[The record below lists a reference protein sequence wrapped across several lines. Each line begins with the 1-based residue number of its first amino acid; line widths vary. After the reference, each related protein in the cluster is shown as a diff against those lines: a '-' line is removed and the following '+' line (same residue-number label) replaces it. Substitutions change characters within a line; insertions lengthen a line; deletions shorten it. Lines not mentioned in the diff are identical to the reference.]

1 MSFRTEDKFNINFE
15 DISKLKKFFEKN
27 KAKKIFP
34 DRNIISL
41 YLDTENFDMFH
52 DSEEGLL
59 PRKKIRLREYDKKKI
74 EIDSTKKILFEKKI
88 TSVEGKFKISKK
100 IFFSKKRILSGFF
113 DNDYGLCYP
122 CVYTKYKRSYIK
134 YKNSRITIDSDI
146 KYASYDDLSCKF
158 RSYNTNVIMEIK
170 SNEKNYN
177 DLLNNI
183 PLNKIRYSKFCEAVK
198 HLKDYMM

>member
-59 PRKKIRLREYDKKKI
+59 PRKKLD
-74 EIDSTKKILFEKKI
+74 
-88 TSVEGKFKISKK
+88 
-100 IFFSKKRILSGFF
+100 
-113 DNDYGLCYP
+113 
-122 CVYTKYKRSYIK
+122 
-134 YKNSRITIDSDI
+134 
-146 KYASYDDLSCKF
+146 
-158 RSYNTNVIMEIK
+158 
-170 SNEKNYN
+170 
-177 DLLNNI
+177 
-183 PLNKIRYSKFCEAVK
+183 
-198 HLKDYMM
+198 